1 MPLLRTLNFYTRYG
15 FFQLKE
21 RFSDLGQSLSY
32 LLLYPLLILVLTAMW
47 NKFNA
52 YQGNY
57 TREEIYVYIA
67 IAELLFLTF
76 LRSAFI
82 QRSQADFSMGLARPR
97 SWLGLTFAGQ
107 FGATLGGRLI
117 YCVCAVPAL
126 LMMGAPPWLVILA
139 FARLVLL
146 LPLLGIM
153 ESLMA
158 SILASTQLL
167 WQETRYLVL
176 PISKIFLALGGVFC
190 PLADYGEPGRSIF
203 LQSPASDLFFQVG
216 HYCLKGEFYQLS
228 QVQWMTR
235 ILTWMLVFAV
245 GNIVFFR
252 YARKRHQSWGG

>member
-1 MPLLRTLNFYTRYG
+1 MPLLRTLNFYGRYG

-57 TREEIYVYIA
+57 TRVEIYVYIA

-76 LRSAFI
+76 LRSAFL

-117 YCVCAVPAL
+117 YCVCAIPAL
-126 LMMGAPPWLVILA
+126 LLMGAPYPLVMSA
-139 FARLVLL
+139 FVRLLML

-153 ESLMA
+153 EALMS
-158 SILASTQLL
+158 SILASAQLL

-176 PISKIFLALGGVFC
+176 PITKIFLALGGVFC

-203 LQSPASDLFFQVG
+203 LESPASDLFFQVG
-216 HYCLKGEFYQLS
+216 HYCLRGEFYQLTHE
-228 QVQWMTR
+228 QWLLR
-235 ILTWMLVFAV
+235 ILLWMLIFAV
-245 GNIVFFR
+245 ANIVFFH

>member
-1 MPLLRTLNFYTRYG
+1 MLLLKTLNFYSRYG

-76 LRSAFI
+76 LRSAFM

-117 YCVCAVPAL
+117 YGVCAFPAL
-126 LMMGAPPWLVILA
+126 LLMGVPAS
-139 FARLVLL
+139 LVLQAFIRLLIL
-146 LPLLGIM
+146 LPLLGVM

-158 SILASTQLL
+158 SILASAQLL

-176 PISKIFLALGGVFC
+176 PISKVFLALGGVFC
-190 PLADYGEPGRSIF
+190 PLADYGEPGRSLF

-216 HYCLKGEFYQLS
+216 HYCLKGEFYHLS
-228 QVQWMTR
+228 SAQWLTR
-235 ILTWMLVFAV
+235 VLLWMLLLTWANFL
-245 GNIVFFR
+245 FFH

>member
-47 NKFNA
+47 NKFNS

-126 LMMGAPPWLVILA
+126 LMMGAPPLLVFLA

>member
-1 MPLLRTLNFYTRYG
+1 MLLLRTLNFYGRYG

-47 NKFNA
+47 NRFNA

-76 LRSAFI
+76 LRSAFL

-107 FGATLGGRLI
+107 FGATFGGRLI
-117 YCVCAVPAL
+117 YCVCAIPALMLMGVPA
-126 LMMGAPPWLVILA
+126 GLVIQA
-139 FARLVLL
+139 FARLVIL

-153 ESLMA
+153 EALMA
-158 SILASTQLL
+158 SILASAQLL

-176 PISKIFLALGGVFC
+176 PITKIFLALGGVFC

-228 QVQWMTR
+228 QEQWITR
-235 ILTWMLVFAV
+235 ILTWMLVFALA
-245 GNIVFFR
+245 NLVFFR

>member
-1 MPLLRTLNFYTRYG
+1 MALLKILNFYGRYG

-21 RFSDLGQSLSY
+21 RFSDLGQSLAY
-32 LLLYPLLILVLTAMW
+32 LFLYPLLILVLTAMW
-47 NKFNA
+47 SKFNA

-76 LRSAFI
+76 LRSAFL

-97 SWLGLTFAGQ
+97 SWLGLTFSGQ

-117 YCVCAVPAL
+117 YIICAIPTL
-126 LMMGAPPWLVILA
+126 LIIGVSETLVAWA
-139 FARLVLL
+139 FLRLLIL
-146 LPLLGIM
+146 LPILGVM

-158 SILASTQLL
+158 SILASAQLL

-176 PISKIFLALGGVFC
+176 PITKIFLALGGVFC
-190 PLADYGEPGRSIF
+190 PLADYGEPGRSLF

-228 QVQWMTR
+228 SEAWLIRVLLW
-235 ILTWMLVFAV
+235 LLVFGI
-245 GNIVFFR
+245 GNFVFFNF
-252 YARKRHQSWGG
+252 ARKRHQSWGG

>member
-1 MPLLRTLNFYTRYG
+1 MLLLRTLNFYSRYG

-32 LLLYPLLILVLTAMW
+32 LLLYPLLILLLTAMW

-76 LRSAFI
+76 LRSAFM

-126 LMMGAPPWLVILA
+126 LMMGVSGG
-139 FARLVLL
+139 LVLQAFMRLLIL

-158 SILASTQLL
+158 SILASAQLL

-190 PLADYGEPGRSIF
+190 PLADYGEPGRSLF

-228 QVQWMTR
+228 SMQWLTR
-235 ILTWMLVFAV
+235 VLLWMLIFA
-245 GNIVFFR
+245 GTNLMFFH

>member
-1 MPLLRTLNFYTRYG
+1 MALLRTINFYGRYG

-21 RFSDLGQSLSY
+21 RFSDVGQSLSY

-47 NKFNA
+47 NRFNA

-76 LRSAFI
+76 LRSAFL

-107 FGATLGGRLI
+107 FGATLGGRCLYVI
-117 YCVCAVPAL
+117 CAVPAL
-126 LMMGAPPWLVILA
+126 LMVGVSETLVSLA
-139 FARLVLL
+139 FLRLVLL
-146 LPLLGIM
+146 LPILGVM

-158 SILASTQLL
+158 SILASAQLL

-176 PISKIFLALGGVFC
+176 PITKIFLALGGVFC

-228 QVQWMTR
+228 GTAWSIR
-235 ILTWMLVFAV
+235 IGLWLTIFGVTNV
-245 GNIVFFR
+245 VFFH

>member
-1 MPLLRTLNFYTRYG
+1 MPVLRTLNFYGRYG

-57 TREEIYVYIA
+57 TRSEIYVYIA

-76 LRSAFI
+76 LRSTFL

-126 LMMGAPPWLVILA
+126 LIMDVP
-139 FARLVLL
+139 ARLVMDGFLRLLLL

-153 ESLMA
+153 EALMA
-158 SILASTQLL
+158 SILASAQLL

-176 PISKIFLALGGVFC
+176 PITKIFLALGGVFC

-228 QVQWMTR
+228 HEAWLTR
-235 ILTWMLVFAV
+235 VLIWMLIFAV
-245 GNIVFFR
+245 TNILFFH